1 MFFYYIVVWLSAI
14 KDLSVS
20 GYWDSVFYINELD
33 LIKIKFEVLV
43 LIKHQV
49 ALERRNLRIS
59 FCGSALTGG
68 RGRGRGRG
76 RGGRETERERK
87 KNLGPFFNFLD
98 LLKNYFPSCC
108 SF

>member
-1 MFFYYIVVWLSAI
+1 MVWLSAI

-49 ALERRNLRIS
+49 ALERRNLRMS

-68 RGRGRGRG
+68 RGRGRGEGERQTETD
-76 RGGRETERERK
+76 RDRQRQTEREREK
-87 KNLGPFFNFLD
+87 KKLRPIF
-98 LLKNYFPSCC
+98 
-108 SF
+108 